1 MSCLGVDKRLAAF
14 SVRIGFLVAA
24 WLVALV
30 LVGTAYEFPMAADWS
45 GSVPS
50 DSIQVEKAPRKTEM
64 VRLGYSGPSMGNIP
78 LLMANKRGFLADE
91 GFQIQFIQ
99 ARSNVSI
106 AAVITGDMQFTS
118 ATVSSASA
126 AGRGVPIKVVAV
138 IVNRP
143 YQYFIVKPGINSVNE
158 LRGKIFA
165 VDSLGASTTYL
176 LAKEMMRQAGL
187 DPDKD
192 VKIITVGDA
201 FARIAQMKAGTIDGT
216 SMTPPQLIVAR
227 NQGFRIL
234 GSIKNV
240 PELPSTG
247 LATSE
252 KLLKENPEQV
262 RRMLRATVKGLAFV
276 RDNREETIRLVMDHL
291 KLDRAIAEESYELVR
306 DAYSP
311 DGSMSDQ
318 GFQLVS
324 ELQRD
329 TGLKSNPASHMS
341 DFSLLRQVQKQLKFE
356 GILK

>member
-1 MSCLGVDKRLAAF
+1 
-14 SVRIGFLVAA
+14 
-24 WLVALV
+24 
-30 LVGTAYEFPMAADWS
+30 MAADWS